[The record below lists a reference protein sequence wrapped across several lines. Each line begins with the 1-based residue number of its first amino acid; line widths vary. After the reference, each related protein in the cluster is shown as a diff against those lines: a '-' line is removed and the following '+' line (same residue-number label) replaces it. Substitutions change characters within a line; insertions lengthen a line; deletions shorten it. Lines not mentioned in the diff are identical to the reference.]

1 MRLLKLTGVLI
12 FMSMLAVGCSDDDE
26 KETGGEPAELYVTV
40 RDASDNYLLEGVDV
54 EFVQNNKVL
63 GVDTTDDT
71 GVALCDNKWDGLVAG
86 SVTINISVS
95 GYKFFTKTGSVKAGD
110 NEWEVRLTPEV
121 VKETSMTVSS
131 EDVEDLYGVLVIDTE
146 KDVASVRV
154 SEGSKYDPEAY
165 DEYVNTSYGRQ
176 GFIQRVTY
184 TNLLPR
190 TKYTFTVASFDNNKK
205 QLETKTYSFTTKDW
219 YNQSDVKLNV
229 SDFLTIGN
237 GISVTLQN
245 PQEYDFYM
253 YCYEK
258 SKAPDSESEVVKEA
272 LANGSKLEKA
282 EVGYVDGLKPG
293 TDYRIY
299 IIPIGKKTIPNS
311 SQMYT
316 YYAPG
321 KVATMDLKTKNSQNM
336 GQATV
341 ERTNSTKS
349 SFSYRIK
356 SSLYD
361 TSNYSNAY
369 QCLSY
374 RGVSVEDYEQ
384 YENDSDILWATICHK
399 MSLEIFTREY
409 TDIYTWSGLNLTS
422 WYGIVTLGYSD
433 KNGQNN
439 SSIISRYKFKYGSY
453 GVQTRSV
460 ETVAPVQTSG
470 IRYGGITQD
479 MLKRVRP
486 L

>member
-1 MRLLKLTGVLI
+1 MRLLKLTGLLI

-121 VKETSMTVSS
+121 VKETAMTVSS
-131 EDVEDLYGVLVIDTE
+131 ENVEDFYGVLVIDAE

-154 SEGSKYDPEAY
+154 SEGNKYDPEAY
-165 DEYVNTSYGRQ
+165 DEYTNSSYGTR

-184 TNLLPR
+184 TNLMPQ
-190 TKYTFTVASFDNNKK
+190 TKYTFTAVSFDNNKK
-205 QLETKTYSFTTKDW
+205 QLGTKTYSFTTKDW
-219 YNQSDVKLNV
+219 YNQSDKKL
-229 SDFLTIGN
+229 SIIDYLTIGN
-237 GISVTLQN
+237 GISVKLQN
-245 PQEYDFYM
+245 YQRDEFYM
-253 YCYEK
+253 LCYEK
-258 SKAPDSESEVVKEA
+258 GKIPSNETQVVKEA
-272 LANGSKLEKA
+272 LSSDSKITNA
-282 EVGYVDGLKPG
+282 EMGYVDGLKPG
-293 TDYRIY
+293 KEYRIY
-299 IIPIGKKTIPNS
+299 ILPVGQMSIPNS
-311 SQMYT
+311 P
-316 YYAPG
+316 YYYEAPG
-321 KVATMDLKTKNSQNM
+321 KLAYMDLTTKDDQELA
-336 GQATV
+336 QATV
-341 ERTNSTKS
+341 RKTDSSKT
-349 SFSYRIK
+349 SFSYRFF
-356 SSLYD
+356 SSYYN
-361 TSNYSNAY
+361 TYGGNYPDL
-369 QCLSY
+369 CLSF
-374 RGVSVEDYEQ
+374 RGVTMEDYDQLES
-384 YENDSDILWATICHK
+384 EPDIVWATLCHSK
-399 MSLEIFTREY
+399 SLNVFTSEY

-439 SSIISRYKFKYGSY
+439 SGIISRYKFKYGSY